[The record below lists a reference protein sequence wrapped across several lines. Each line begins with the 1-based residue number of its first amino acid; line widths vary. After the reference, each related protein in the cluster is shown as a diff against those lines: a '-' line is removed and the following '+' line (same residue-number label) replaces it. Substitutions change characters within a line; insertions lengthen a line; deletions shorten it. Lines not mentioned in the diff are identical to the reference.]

1 MRAQLSAARRQQRDS
16 ERQRCA
22 EKKWDFGSQS
32 TFSPSINSHITDM
45 DQKAV
50 CAGCHRPIR
59 DRFLLRVSDGL
70 WHEECV
76 RCAACGDPLRNSCF
90 LRDRKLFC
98 RRDYA

>member
-1 MRAQLSAARRQQRDS
+1 M
-16 ERQRCA
+16 
-22 EKKWDFGSQS
+22 
-32 TFSPSINSHITDM
+32 SINSHITDM

-59 DRFLLRVSDGL
+59 DRFLLRVSDDL

-98 RRDYA
+98 RRDYAE